1 MKKKEQ
7 VPKFDLSDKSLD
19 ELENLRLELENDIA
33 GAADNAS
40 LAESMPGQKLIKR
53 LTADLDAIRKKY
65 AGIKG
70 GAEEQLAALHRLQ
83 GREQQVNEELENLK
97 AAVGMRRNLG
107 LQLESVTFAIGEK
120 KRETPGR

>member
-1 MKKKEQ
+1 MKKKEPALQ
-7 VPKFDLSDKSLD
+7 LDLSDKTLD
-19 ELENLRLELENDIA
+19 ELEVLRLELEDGIA

-40 LAESMPGQKLIKR
+40 LADSMPGQKLIKR

-70 GAEEQLAALHRLQ
+70 GAEEQLAALHCLQ
-83 GREQQVNEELENLK
+83 GREQQVNEELVNLK
-97 AAVGMRRNLG
+97 SASGTKRNLG
-107 LQLESVTFAIGEK
+107 LQLEAVTFTIGEK